1 MKHAFAQDDV
11 FTDTPL
17 QGNPLG
23 VACID
28 GRFKFWDSA
37 ERLLFAL
44 ARSFALMSPRRVS
57 ARHPSNFGVPITSL
71 REVSGPP
78 LREHLRAQ
86 MKVTK
91 AKGLNTI

>member
-17 QGNPLG
+17 QGNPLA

-57 ARHPSNFGVPITSL
+57 ARHPSNF
-71 REVSGPP
+71 
-78 LREHLRAQ
+78 HLRAQ